1 MTQRSNVQPA
11 LDHLEAALEAICAT
25 LIALEAAGA
34 GARKGAQDMRA
45 VEAQIGDAIGSL
57 REAIAELRKLDDIET
72 SMLAFGFVLAADSGS
87 SQDRIRRRA
96 ARGR

>member
-1 MTQRSNVQPA
+1 MTPRPDIQPA

-25 LIALEAAGA
+25 LVALEVAASGT
-34 GARKGAQDMRA
+34 RKGPHDMPL
-45 VEAQIGDAIGSL
+45 VEATIGDAIGSL
-57 REAIAELRKLDDIET
+57 REAIAGLRRLDDIET

-96 ARGR
+96 AGGR